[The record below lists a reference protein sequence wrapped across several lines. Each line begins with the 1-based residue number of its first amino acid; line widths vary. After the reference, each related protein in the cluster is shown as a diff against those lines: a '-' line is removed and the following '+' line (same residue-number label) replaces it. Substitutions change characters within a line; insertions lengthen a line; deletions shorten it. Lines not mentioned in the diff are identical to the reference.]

1 MTAYSS
7 VNVNLPIE
15 HVISKKP
22 NRDNL
27 EPPASVKMMFGFV
40 NLSFTL
46 ILFHNDFEMQLH
58 DAPESTSTYDHY
70 YVSDIKL
77 VGALMSLQFLQCAL
91 SLVNHHSNMLD
102 PLLL

>member
-1 MTAYSS
+1 MTANSS

-40 NLSFTL
+40 NLLFTL

-58 DAPESTSTYDHY
+58 DAPESTLA
-70 YVSDIKL
+70 VKL
-77 VGALMSLQFLQCAL
+77 
-91 SLVNHHSNMLD
+91 
-102 PLLL
+102 